1 MAQNGTDTLILANIG
16 TPETPSYMVVGCQR
30 DATWEESSDTI
41 DVSCKDSRAQRVLAG
56 RYSGTLSLDA
66 LYIPD
71 DEAFLALQTANRNGD
86 LILLAR
92 QEAGVVIETVSAKVD
107 SLSEAFPDQDAATVS
122 ASFTF
127 DGYPIPVAS

>member
-1 MAQNGTDTLILANIG
+1 MAENGSDTLILANIG
-16 TPETPSYMVVGCQR
+16 SVETPSYMVVGCQR
-30 DATWEESSDTI
+30 DATWEETSETI
-41 DVSCKDSRAQRVLAG
+41 DVSCKDSRAQRVLPG
-56 RYSGTLSLDA
+56 RYAGTLSLDA

-71 DEAFLALQTANRNGD
+71 DEAYLALQAANRNGE
-86 LILLAR
+86 LVLLAR

-127 DGYPIPVAS
+127 DGFPVAVAS